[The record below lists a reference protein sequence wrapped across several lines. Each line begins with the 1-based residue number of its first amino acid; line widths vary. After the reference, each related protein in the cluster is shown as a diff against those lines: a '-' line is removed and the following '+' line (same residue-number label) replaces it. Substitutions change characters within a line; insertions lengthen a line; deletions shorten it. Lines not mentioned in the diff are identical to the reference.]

1 MNAEHAEGAEGGG
14 RERERERRER
24 LEKPSRDREGAG
36 TGRTVHAVP
45 TLPTHILFVCLGN
58 ICRSPLAE
66 GVFVELAKQRAVPDR
81 FVVDSCGTGD
91 WHAGELADPRSRA
104 VARKHGIDLTHRAR
118 VLSPDFDFAPIGAG
132 VVTPSDAGLA
142 GRGFDWFIGMDRE
155 NCRRLVAVGA
165 PRERVVL
172 LRSFDPLL
180 AGRPEAEQEVP
191 DPYTEPDGAFDG
203 VFEMVKRA
211 CDGLLDHLLKGG

>member
-1 MNAEHAEGAEGGG
+1 VSTPANQIH
-14 RERERERRER
+14 
-24 LEKPSRDREGAG
+24 
-36 TGRTVHAVP
+36 V
-45 TLPTHILFVCLGN
+45 LFVCLGN

-66 GVFVELAKQRAVPDR
+66 GVFVELAKKRGVLDR

-118 VLSPDFDFAPIGAG
+118 VISPDFDFAPGAFGG
-132 VVTPSDAGLA
+132 VRH
-142 GRGFDWFIGMDRE
+142 RGFDWFIGMDRA

-165 PRERVVL
+165 PRDRVVL

-191 DPYTEPDGAFDG
+191 DPYTEPDEAFDA
-203 VFEMVKRA
+203 VYEMVERA
-211 CDGLLDHLLKGG
+211 CAGLLDHLLKPG